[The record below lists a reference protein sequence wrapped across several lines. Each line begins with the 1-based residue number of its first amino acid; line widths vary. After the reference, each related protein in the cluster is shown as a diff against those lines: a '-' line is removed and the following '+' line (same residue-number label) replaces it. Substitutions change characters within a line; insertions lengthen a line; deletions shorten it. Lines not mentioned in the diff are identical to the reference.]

1 MDSISSKLI
10 VEISLMVISL
20 GVIVVSLL
28 SLWLTR
34 EKPKS
39 KIDVDAAIRNAP
51 YHLLEEAGIRVT
63 PPSSSK
69 ESAQ

>member
-10 VEISLMVISL
+10 VEVSLMVISL
-20 GVIVVSLL
+20 GVIVASLL
-28 SLWLTR
+28 ALRLTR

-51 YHLLEEAGIRVT
+51 YHRLEEAGIRVAH
-63 PPSSSK
+63 K
-69 ESAQ
+69 